1 VSDRFVVG
9 APGPLL
15 QQLGDHFATWAR
27 NTLRQRLRMGCVLV
41 NGRTANRHDHL
52 LVPGDQVEVVAK
64 ELGQA
69 ARAAVPG
76 LVVLHDAGELIAID
90 KPVGLLSVPAEDPS
104 ARTALQLLRSALPPG
119 ASLWPVHRL
128 DRDTSGVLLFARS
141 AAVCEQVRAQWT
153 EVEKTYLA
161 VVEGRVEAASGR
173 IDAPLWEDK
182 NLRVHV
188 GDHADS
194 KPARTRYRVLRRSK
208 LRTLLEVQLETGR
221 KHQIRAHLAHLGH
234 PVVGDD
240 RYGQRD
246 ARLGLHSLRL
256 RVPDPVGG
264 KLLEIVAEPP
274 RALLALLQPRR

>member
-1 VSDRFVVG
+1 VSDRFVV
-9 APGPLL
+9 ATPGPLL
-15 QQLGDHFATWAR
+15 QQLGEHFADWAR
-27 NTLRQRLRMGCVLV
+27 NTLRQRLRLGCVLV
-41 NGRTANRHDHL
+41 NGRTAVKHDHL

-64 ELGQA
+64 QLGQA

-76 LVVLHDAGELIAID
+76 LVVVHDVGELIAID
-90 KPVGLLSVPAEDPS
+90 KPVGLLSVPADDPS

-128 DRDTSGVLLFARS
+128 DRETSGVLLFARS
-141 AAVCEQVRAQWT
+141 AAVCEQVRAAWS

-161 VVEGRVEAASGR
+161 IVEGRVETAAGL
-173 IDAPLWEDK
+173 IDAPLWEDA

-188 GDHADS
+188 GKHADS

-208 LRTLLEVQLETGR
+208 QRTLLEVQLETGR

-256 RVPDPVGG
+256 RLPDPAGG
-264 KLLEIVAEPP
+264 ATLEFVAEPP